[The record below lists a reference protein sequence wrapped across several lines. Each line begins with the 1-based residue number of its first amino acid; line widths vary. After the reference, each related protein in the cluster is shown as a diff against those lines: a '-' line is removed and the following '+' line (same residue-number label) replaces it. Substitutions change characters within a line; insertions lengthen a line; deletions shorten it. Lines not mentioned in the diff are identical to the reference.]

1 MRKGLTDKIFI
12 GLCIGLIVMSI
23 ISAVGYGMDGMYKD
37 MHNSINWILWIGNTI
52 LMVVIMGRQESEI
65 EVKDSYI
72 KSLETYKELADDH
85 AVSMK
90 DLYQAQ
96 KDYSTGLEEQ
106 IENYKKITAD
116 YQKLN
121 DVNEKIIEDY
131 KNAKPSRF

>member
-72 KSLETYKELADDH
+72 KSLEEYKTLSDDH